1 VHDDNDG
8 FDDGDDDGFDGE
20 FDGGARMMLGF
31 WGL

>member
-1 VHDDNDG
+1 MHDDNDG

-31 WGL
+31 GGL